1 MKTQRSAYAYSPVK
15 EKRFNTVSL
24 FTCTHGLV
32 VQSCVKQPETIKHR
46 PTPWRNLIP
55 VCVSRIICCS
65 NSAMFSGDHSCHCI
79 RCDVTMATFSPLRLF
94 LVSASSHRR
103 HTRSVLSQDGS
114 DGEEWGILW
123 PWIVCIVSAK
133 EDYVFGIAAEYKH
146 MGLKQRK
153 QTVNSVGMCVSQ
165 LKQST
170 ENAHGIR
177 FFIDFGFRSFL
188 FWGRTLALKE
198 PYKEPFV
205 QWNNFVDVKRSSLIC
220 RG

>member
-1 MKTQRSAYAYSPVK
+1 MHTALWKRKDSTPSLYLHAHMALLSSHVRNNQKNHKTQAY
-15 EKRFNTVSL
+15 TVTKSD
-24 FTCTHGLV
+24 
-32 VQSCVKQPETIKHR
+32 SCVC
-46 PTPWRNLIP
+46 

-177 FFIDFGFRSFL
+177 FFIDLGFRSFL
-188 FWGRTLALKE
+188 FWGRTLA
-198 PYKEPFV
+198 F
-205 QWNNFVDVKRSSLIC
+205 KRNI
-220 RG
+220 